1 MAAYPQHKLL
11 TSQQDTVFALV
22 RGSGFDPI
30 EFEWTSTFGDSFKN
44 TVPCLVHKPTDSAF
58 TFDFDSFRGDHCVEY
73 TPGSE
78 RPTNRYDAGD
88 WATVT
93 LYVRNWLENV
103 ERERSS
109 PNFWAELGKQ
119 RELLSATEPS
129 GDDDNSPFTPEEQAE
144 VVKQLHE
151 IKELLVQTHQAD
163 PAALESRVDYLIDA
177 STRMGRRD
185 WLNIF
190 YGGIFSWALTG
201 LVPPEG
207 VREVLAIASQGLGHL
222 FGGGVPQLPMP

>member
-1 MAAYPQHKLL
+1 MLK
-11 TSQQDTVFALV
+11 
-22 RGSGFDPI
+22 
-30 EFEWTSTFGDSFKN
+30 
-44 TVPCLVHKPTDSAF
+44 
-58 TFDFDSFRGDHCVEY
+58 
-73 TPGSE
+73 
-78 RPTNRYDAGD
+78 
-88 WATVT
+88 
-93 LYVRNWLENV
+93 NV

-119 RELLSATEPS
+119 GKLLGATES
-129 GDDDNSPFTPEEQAE
+129 SDNTDNSPFTPEEQVE
-144 VVKQLHE
+144 VAKQLNE

-163 PAALESRVDYLIDA
+163 PAALESRIDYLIDA

-190 YGGIFSWALTG
+190 IGGIFSWALTG

-207 VREVLAIASQGLGHL
+207 VREVLAIASHGLGHL